1 MEFVVNDKKFTDYE
15 QAKIYEDEL
24 KKMKSEDEAKR
35 KAFYERLV
43 AKRVSFSDS
52 NSASSRIVACVAD
65 CDTSDMFLKAT
76 IENVFGS
83 EVDLHIENGKP
94 VVVRNYKVS
103 DISDDELEV
112 IRDYF
117 VTLPELDR
125 EVKGSVVVGALG
137 TVFFCKEAYN
147 SEDTSSKKC
156 NGCSECKCNHKHNT
170 DSDNGSEPT
179 TFNSFTEFFEYLLN
193 M

>member
-1 MEFVVNDKKFTDYE
+1 MDFVVNGKNFTDYE

-43 AKRVSFSDS
+43 AKRVSFSDTG
-52 NSASSRIVACVAD
+52 SSRIVACVAD
-65 CDTSDMFLKAT
+65 CNTDILLKAT
-76 IENVFGS
+76 IEDVFGS
-83 EVDLHIENGKP
+83 EVQLHTENGKP

-103 DISDDELEV
+103 DISEDELEV

-117 VTLPELDR
+117 VTLPELDK

-137 TVFFCKEAYN
+137 TVFFCKEPYITG
-147 SEDTSSKKC
+147 SQGTTSKKC
-156 NGCSECKCNHKHNT
+156 NNCEECKCNHNT
-170 DSDNGSEPT
+170 DSDNSSEPT
-179 TFNSFTEFFEYLLN
+179 TFNSFGEFLEYLLN